1 MINALQSPT
10 GADAATTLMQWASW
24 TGEVGTIDSG
34 FIAVLNTAWTESTQD
49 NWDAVVDYINDA
61 AAVPESLITSD
72 AILPQSVGQ
81 ASPDNVTIE
90 EGQSTTVRF
99 NYLPTDATINAV
111 YNMVFVASDDENV
124 ATAMLT

>member
-1 MINALQSPT
+1 M
-10 GADAATTLMQWASW
+10 
-24 TGEVGTIDSG
+24 
-34 FIAVLNTAWTESTQD
+34 NTAWAESTQA

-99 NYLPTDATINAV
+99 NYLPTDATIGAV
-111 YNMVFVASDDENV
+111 YNMVYVASDDEGI